1 METKKMKRLAEFGQS
16 LWLDYIDRPLLE
28 TGKLN
33 RLIEDGL
40 RGMTSNPSIFNN
52 AIGKTND
59 YDAQIQKLTAQGKS
73 TFEIYDELT
82 TRDIQDACDAFA
94 GVYQN
99 TNRMDGYVSLE
110 INPKIAHKIDEQIK
124 EGKRLFAKVNRPNVM
139 IKVPS
144 TEEGFPVIEELIAS
158 GINVNATLIFSV
170 EQYQKTAQAYLKGL
184 KRLAKN
190 GGNLTKAHSVASIF
204 VSRVDTAVDKIL
216 NEGCAKDRE
225 FKICYERFKGRAA
238 VANCRLAYAEFERIF
253 GGAEFKELKSKD
265 ACIQRLL
272 WASTGT
278 KNPDYSEIKYV
289 MELITSDTVNT
300 LPEATLQAY
309 IEGGQVI
316 DEFLGKLP
324 HSQDALNRLA
334 EAGIDMKNV
343 CAELLHQGVKAFE
356 DAFETLSKS
365 IEHKSRVLSQR

>member
-1 METKKMKRLAEFGQS
+1 MEPKRMKRLADFGQS

-28 TGKLN
+28 SGKLN
-33 RLIEDGL
+33 RLIEEGL

-82 TRDIQDACDAFA
+82 IRDIQDACDAFA
-94 GVYQN
+94 AVYQN
-99 TNRMDGYVSLE
+99 TNRLDGYVSLE

-170 EQYQKTAQAYLKGL
+170 EQYRKTAQAYLKGL

-190 GGNLTKAHSVASIF
+190 GGDLAKVRSVASIF
-204 VSRVDTAVDKIL
+204 VSRIDTAVDKIL
-216 NEGCAKDRE
+216 EEGCAKDPK

-238 VANCRLAYAEFERIF
+238 VANCRMAYIEFEKIF
-253 GGAEFKELKSKD
+253 GSAEFKDLKTKG
-265 ACIQRLL
+265 AGIQRLL

-289 MELITSDTVNT
+289 TELITSDTVNT
-300 LPEATLQAY
+300 LPEATLKTF
-309 IEGGQVI
+309 IEEGAVI
-316 DEFLGKLP
+316 DEFLGQLP
-324 HSQDALNRLA
+324 HSEDALNHLA
-334 EAGIDMKNV
+334 EAGIDMKDV
-343 CAELLHQGVKAFE
+343 CAGLLHQGVKAFE